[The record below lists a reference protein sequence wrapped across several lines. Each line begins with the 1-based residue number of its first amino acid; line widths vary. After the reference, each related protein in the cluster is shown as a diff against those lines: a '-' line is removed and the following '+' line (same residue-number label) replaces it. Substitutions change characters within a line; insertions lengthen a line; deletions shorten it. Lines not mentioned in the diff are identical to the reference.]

1 MATGRVPVPLG
12 AEEIEGRIESDYGL
26 YLLQE
31 YLKEFE
37 KSLSEYWLPELRLS
51 WVTQQPN
58 FNNPI
63 IEEELA
69 YDPHQEEETYNI
81 MRAHLNPEQKTCFS
95 EILNIVER
103 YEQNPRGNH
112 RSCFFL
118 QGAAGTSKT
127 FLYDRLCSYLYAR
140 GKIVVCIA
148 SSGNA
153 VQLLPGD
160 RTAHFR
166 FKIPL
171 SSALNSGCNIT
182 SNSPLVQLIRKI

>member
-1 MATGRVPVPLG
+1 LATGRVPVPLG
-12 AEEIEGRIESDYGL
+12 AEEIEGRIDSDNGL

-31 YLKEFE
+31 YLNEFE
-37 KSLSEYWLPELRLS
+37 KSLSEYGLPELCLS

-58 FNNPI
+58 FNNRI
-63 IEEELA
+63 IVEELA
-69 YDPHQEEETYNI
+69 YDPHQEKETYNI
-81 MRAHLNPEQKTCFS
+81 MQAQLNPEQKNCFS

-118 QGAAGTSKT
+118 QGPAGTSKT
-127 FLYDRLCSYLYAR
+127 FFYHCLCSYLYAR

-148 SSGNA
+148 SSGIA

-171 SSALNSGCNIT
+171 SNALNSGCNIT
-182 SNSPLVQLIRKI
+182 SNSPLV